1 MGHTN
6 CSHAVEEPA
15 ALHRAPR
22 VLDHALGQRRRVQ
35 LDARLE
41 PALDLE
47 PPGLPRG
54 PGLPPQPHVPA
65 ARHGRRCFLRRH
77 GSVGRVAAR
86 FSVVGGAMFSCRPP
100 SGAQPLCCSGCNRC
114 GTPACG
120 VWGVLDGLN
129 KVSGPGLDA
138 IRTGGKTLADR
149 VEGQLLL
156 ACAITAV
163 QSCWQCDS
171 KKLLAQKKKKKKKK
185 KKIVGKKKKKKK
197 KKKK

>member
-1 MGHTN
+1 
-6 CSHAVEEPA
+6 
-15 ALHRAPR
+15 
-22 VLDHALGQRRRVQ
+22 
-35 LDARLE
+35 
-41 PALDLE
+41 
-47 PPGLPRG
+47 
-54 PGLPPQPHVPA
+54 
-65 ARHGRRCFLRRH
+65 
-77 GSVGRVAAR
+77 
-86 FSVVGGAMFSCRPP
+86 MFSCRPP

-163 QSCWQCDS
+163 QFCWQCDS
-171 KKLLAQKKKKKKKK
+171 KKLLAR
-185 KKIVGKKKKKKK
+185 ILVGSPATGPGAPSPTGHALSGPRPAPPQVLGTP
-197 KKKK
+197 

>member
-1 MGHTN
+1 
-6 CSHAVEEPA
+6 
-15 ALHRAPR
+15 
-22 VLDHALGQRRRVQ
+22 
-35 LDARLE
+35 
-41 PALDLE
+41 
-47 PPGLPRG
+47 
-54 PGLPPQPHVPA
+54 
-65 ARHGRRCFLRRH
+65 
-77 GSVGRVAAR
+77 
-86 FSVVGGAMFSCRPP
+86 MFSCRPP

-163 QSCWQCDS
+163 QFCWQCDS
-171 KKLLAQKKKKKKKK
+171 KKLLAR
-185 KKIVGKKKKKKK
+185 ILVGSPATGPGAPSPQALRSRAPVLPPVEILGTPAFC
-197 KKKK
+197 

>member
-1 MGHTN
+1 MG
-6 CSHAVEEPA
+6 
-15 ALHRAPR
+15 
-22 VLDHALGQRRRVQ
+22 
-35 LDARLE
+35 RLE

-65 ARHGRRCFLRRH
+65 ARHGRRCFLRRQVLIATPTRGAAWRRRH

-120 VWGVLDGLN
+120 GWGVLDGLN

-163 QSCWQCDS
+163 QFCWQCDS
-171 KKLLAQKKKKKKKK
+171 KKLLA
-185 KKIVGKKKKKKK
+185 
-197 KKKK
+197 

>member
-1 MGHTN
+1 M
-6 CSHAVEEPA
+6 
-15 ALHRAPR
+15 
-22 VLDHALGQRRRVQ
+22 QR
-35 LDARLE
+35 L
-41 PALDLE
+41 PGE
-47 PPGLPRG
+47 PP
-54 PGLPPQPHVPA
+54 
-65 ARHGRRCFLRRH
+65 RRRRH

-163 QSCWQCDS
+163 QFCWQCDS
-171 KKLLAQKKKKKKKK
+171 KKLLAR
-185 KKIVGKKKKKKK
+185 ILVGSPATGPCAPSPQAWHSSSAPAPLAFPCSRRPPMPPGRQVLCRCHSAQRRRASAAHLRIYLQIHIHTYTYTYPHTHTCV
-197 KKKK
+197 